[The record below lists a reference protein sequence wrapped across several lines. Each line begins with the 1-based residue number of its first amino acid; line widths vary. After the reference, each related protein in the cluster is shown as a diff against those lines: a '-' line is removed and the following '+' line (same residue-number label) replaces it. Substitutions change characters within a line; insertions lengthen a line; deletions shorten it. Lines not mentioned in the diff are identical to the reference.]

1 MSHRGDRYGKK
12 YIQCNF
18 IYRLSLQP
26 WVSRCA
32 RGTVPWVH
40 RDTHDWRLSPLYL
53 QLFLLCMVLV
63 WTPRRIPPS
72 TIPKEFSKHYLST
85 FNDRVNYKIGKNS
98 ISTIELEVLQTHIW
112 NKRSLVFLSFI
123 QVISH
128 QKYLESNKVILQASE
143 ILLKIL
149 WGFISI

>member
-1 MSHRGDRYGKK
+1 MERNTYSVALFIGSVSSHGCLD
-12 YIQCNF
+12 
-18 IYRLSLQP
+18 
-26 WVSRCA
+26 
-32 RGTVPWVH
+32 VPEVLYH
-40 RDTHDWRLSPLYL
+40 GYTETHDWRLSPLYL

-149 WGFISI
+149 